1 MRHGKRFN
9 HLGRTS
15 SHRKSTLA
23 NMASSLIIHKRL
35 TTTVAKAKALRQ
47 YVEPLITRSK
57 VDSTHSRR
65 VVFSY
70 LKDKDSSR
78 VLFDEVAEK
87 VAERPGGYTRII
99 KLGNRLGDNA
109 EMCMIELV
117 DFNEIYNQEEKQAKT
132 KTRRSRRGGK
142 KKIDTSTQAA
152 ATSEAVTETEEPQ
165 TAEES
170 AVEEETVELSG
181 EVVVEDT
188 TTEAETETA
197 QEVEASTAT
206 EEQVESDDQP
216 QAEDAPSE
224 EDDEKESKG

>member
-1 MRHGKRFN
+1 
-9 HLGRTS
+9 
-15 SHRKSTLA
+15 
-23 NMASSLIIHKRL
+23 MASSLIIHKRL

-117 DFNEIYNQEEKQAKT
+117 DFNEIYNQDEKQSRS
-132 KTRRSRRGGK
+132 KTRRSRRGSK
-142 KKIDTSTQAA
+142 KKSTAETASAPTEAEVTTTETAEEPDTAEVTENQTESETVQL
-152 ATSEAVTETEEPQ
+152 SGEAVIEPEATETEEP
-165 TAEES
+165 S
-170 AVEEETVELSG
+170 S
-181 EVVVEDT
+181 
-188 TTEAETETA
+188 EAETKATA
-197 QEVEASTAT
+197 SAEEDQEKKADESST
-206 EEQVESDDQP
+206 
-216 QAEDAPSE
+216 
-224 EDDEKESKG
+224 EDDEKPKE

>member
-1 MRHGKRFN
+1 
-9 HLGRTS
+9 
-15 SHRKSTLA
+15 
-23 NMASSLIIHKRL
+23 MASSLIIHKRL

-57 VDSTHSRR
+57 TDTTHSRR

-117 DFNEIYNQEEKQAKT
+117 DFNEIYNQEEKQSRS
-132 KTRRSRRGGK
+132 KTRRSRRGSK
-142 KKIDTSTQAA
+142 KKASADTASAPAA
-152 ATSEAVTETEEPQ
+152 TETEVAEAQPTEETATSETADETTKPKTE
-165 TAEES
+165 S
-170 AVEEETVELSG
+170 ETVELSG
-181 EVVVEDT
+181 EAVVEPEVTETEET
-188 TTEAETETA
+188 TSEAEAEEKKKDESSTE
-197 QEVEASTAT
+197 
-206 EEQVESDDQP
+206 
-216 QAEDAPSE
+216 SE
-224 EDDEKESKG
+224 DEKPKE

>member
-1 MRHGKRFN
+1 M
-9 HLGRTS
+9 
-15 SHRKSTLA
+15 LA

-35 TTTVAKAKALRQ
+35 TTTVAKAKALRK
-47 YVEPLITRSK
+47 YVEPLITKSK

-78 VLFDEVAEK
+78 VLFDEVAER

-117 DFNEIYNQEEKQAKT
+117 DFNEIYNQEEKQTKG

-142 KKIDTSTQAA
+142 KKSSATAQTAA
-152 ATSEAVTETEEPQ
+152 ADTAVIEEPVTEEVVNEEVEAAPVEEAAV
-165 TAEES
+165 AEES
-170 AVEEETVELSG
+170 ADASVEVEETP
-181 EVVVEDT
+181 
-188 TTEAETETA
+188 EAETTD
-197 QEVEASTAT
+197 
-206 EEQVESDDQP
+206 EEP
-216 QAEDAPSE
+216 KAEDESTE
-224 EDDEKESKG
+224 NDDEEKPKE

>member
-15 SHRKSTLA
+15 THRKAMLA

-35 TTTVAKAKALRQ
+35 TTTVAKAKALRK
-47 YVEPLITRSK
+47 YVEPLITKSK

-78 VLFDEVAEK
+78 VLFDEVAER

-117 DFNEIYNQEEKQAKT
+117 DFNEIYNQEEKQTKG

-142 KKIDTSTQAA
+142 KKSSATAQTAA
-152 ATSEAVTETEEPQ
+152 ADTAVVEEPVTEEVEGEP
-165 TAEES
+165 AEE
-170 AVEEETVELSG
+170 ATVVEENADASVEVEETP
-181 EVVVEDT
+181 
-188 TTEAETETA
+188 EAETTD
-197 QEVEASTAT
+197 
-206 EEQVESDDQP
+206 EEP
-216 QAEDAPSE
+216 KAEDESTE
-224 EDDEKESKG
+224 NDDEEKPKE